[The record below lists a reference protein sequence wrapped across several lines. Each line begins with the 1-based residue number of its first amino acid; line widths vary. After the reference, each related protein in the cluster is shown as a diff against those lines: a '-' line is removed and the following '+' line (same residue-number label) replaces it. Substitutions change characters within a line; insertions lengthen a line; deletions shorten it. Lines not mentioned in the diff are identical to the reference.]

1 MRYCIHRHYNRRNAT
16 ELRFCGI
23 FCAERQKA
31 TNVDKCWW
39 KPIRTKQQKAWP
51 MTEQE
56 ADQEGGGWL
65 KQS

>member
-31 TNVDKCWW
+31 TNVDKCLVEAYPD
-39 KPIRTKQQKAWP
+39 KT
-51 MTEQE
+51 TESM
-56 ADQEGGGWL
+56 AYDGTGSGSRRWRVA
-65 KQS
+65 